1 MLTGVFREDW
11 RVSAID
17 FGVLVFNAGSLAFW
31 VF

>member
-11 RVSAID
+11 RVSATD
-17 FGVLVFNAGSLAFW
+17 FCVLVFNAGSLAFG